1 MLLIALLESA
11 DEARSYALSSRNGHE
26 DLLLVAS
33 LGNQSTNHHRNMN
46 GEATGPAK
54 TAGAAVP
61 VIIEKRWK
69 SELQNPTE
77 TQQLA
82 YPGFQT
88 AYTPSRVDASCDLI
102 SLYGLKPLYQAFV
115 RPSTS
120 SKPGLASDVKP
131 STEEGSSGLG
141 RRVQLPPGIGALLAE
156 QSSGLTCM
164 GDRQYLYF

>member
-69 SELQNPTE
+69 SEPQN
-77 TQQLA
+77 
-82 YPGFQT
+82 
-88 AYTPSRVDASCDLI
+88 
-102 SLYGLKPLYQAFV
+102 
-115 RPSTS
+115 STRDPATCS
-120 SKPGLASDVKP
+120 PRFPNSIHS
-131 STEEGSSGLG
+131 
-141 RRVQLPPGIGALLAE
+141 E
-156 QSSGLTCM
+156 QS
-164 GDRQYLYF
+164 RRIV